1 KVLSISKLA
10 AGGISAYTGGNAQTA
25 ITTAEVAV
33 RNNALKL
40 ISRPLNN
47 PAGAIVDHRA
57 NVVERDRADQFSAD
71 IRRDLGEP
79 ILLPD
84 GKYGYVLESLRSKD
98 NQYLYPVAN
107 DTRVGGSLDSWA
119 KNAYTLYRT
128 DKDNYSS
135 EDALLR
141 VYANDITAARNRIY
155 PSDTASVSCYLDF
168 CPSSFY
174 NSNTDAD
181 IRLLRSFISPPN
193 TGTLNVPGGLGDREK
208 NPLRALF
215 NSLINVGGQ
224 P

>member
-47 PAGAIVDHRA
+47 LVMGAFADHRA

-84 GKYGYVLESLRSKD
+84 GKYGYVLESLKQNGMLS
-98 NQYLYPVAN
+98 PAVN
-107 DTRVGGSLDSWA
+107 DSSSGGTLDAWR
-119 KNAYTLYRT
+119 NGRYTLYRT
-128 DKDNYSS
+128 DKDNYSQ

-141 VYANDITAARNRIY
+141 VYATDIKNTNLRSY
-155 PSDTASVSCYLDF
+155 PSDTTTFSCYLDF
-168 CPSSFY
+168 CGAGFY

-193 TGTLNVPGGLGDREK
+193 TGTSNVPGGLGDREK

-215 NSLINVGGQ
+215 NSLINMGGQ